1 MATTGYPLGVSANDA
16 KPWIPPHQRSV
27 PEMDHTGGAKASQ
40 YRREIGE
47 VICAR
52 INAGETIRSIAAD
65 PAMPSY
71 ATIFHWTKVSPEFAR
86 MYGAVR
92 AHLREGRVK
101 NRRLKHVSD
110 AWRVPHEIKLGLRR
124 HWVSGKKSTYRRA
137 WAAAFCRRVAAGESV
152 MEITADPAMPSTKAI
167 YGWLKRHEEFL
178 DMYLEAKAEQR
189 RRLEFQIEMI
199 VMEATPATFRSAK
212 AKVARLEGRVGRLAA
227 KTYRS

>member
-137 WAAAFCRRVAAGESV
+137 WAAAFCKRVAAGESV
-152 MEITADPAMPSTKAI
+152 MEITADPAMPSTKA
-167 YGWLKRHEEFL
+167 
-178 DMYLEAKAEQR
+178 YLEAKAEQR

>member
-71 ATIFHWTKVSPEFAR
+71 APIFHWTKVSPKFAR

-137 WAAAFCRRVAAGESV
+137 WAAAFCKRVAAGESV
-152 MEITADPAMPSTKAI
+152 MEITADPAMPSTKA
-167 YGWLKRHEEFL
+167 
-178 DMYLEAKAEQR
+178 YLEAKAEQR

>member
-1 MATTGYPLGVSANDA
+1 
-16 KPWIPPHQRSV
+16 
-27 PEMDHTGGAKASQ
+27 MDHTGGWKASQ

-52 INAGETIRSIAAD
+52 IDAGESVRSIAAD

-71 ATIFHWTKVSPEFAR
+71 ATIFRWTKVNPEFAQ
-86 MYGAVR
+86 MYDAVR

-124 HWVSGKKSTYRRA
+124 HWVSGRKSTYRWA
-137 WAAAFCRRVAAGESV
+137 WGVAFCRRVAAGESV
-152 MEITADPAMPSTKAI
+152 MQITADPAMPSSKAV

-178 DMYLEAKAEQR
+178 DMYLEAKAEQNR
-189 RRLEFQIEMI
+189 WLEFQIDM
-199 VMEATPATFRSAK
+199 VVLEATPATFRSAK
-212 AKVARLEGRVGRLAA
+212 AQVARLEARIGRLAA
-227 KTYRS
+227 KTYRA